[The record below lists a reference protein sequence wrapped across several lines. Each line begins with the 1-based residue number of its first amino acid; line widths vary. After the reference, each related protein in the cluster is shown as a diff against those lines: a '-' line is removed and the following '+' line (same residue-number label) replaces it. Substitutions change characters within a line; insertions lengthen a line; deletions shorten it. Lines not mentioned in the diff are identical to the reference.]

1 MSSGDGSAG
10 APAVASAAPSSPGYL
25 NTITNFFT
33 SLKVDASG
41 MAIRVEDQVLDAV
54 EAGMDRVESR
64 AKSLT
69 TSLSTLTSAE
79 ARQSAMAGL
88 TRQTS
93 AIERMFGE
101 DHHATSASGGVASFA
116 HSVEKAMD
124 GYDVTH
130 AHHLA
135 RATRV
140 EQLAGD
146 LNVRLRSHVDVWR
159 RLDEDLAALPS
170 AVSKAWEMK
179 KIATDACAALDDV
192 EQMLL
197 EAELAVKI
205 DELYERDAQA
215 QELRRAAKAAHKLEL
230 ERLDAFRRTAEAAA
244 ADYAVTQKSREEIAL
259 EEELRRDLRAIKKKK
274 GGPRGKN
281 KDGSDAFIP
290 APQAQDHYGLGA
302 PLPRDAAEK
311 DDPNEDAAAAAD
323 SDASD
328 SDASFFDGGDPK
340 THPRER
346 KRDPKAPAGS
356 SSLADAASQIDVA
369 GSVRAMA
376 DDLDDFLADD
386 DDDDAEEGEGGA
398 AGDSGAPSSS
408 RRYYTVYGLRK
419 QADESRAKI
428 AREELAL
435 ESRSAAAWLNSR
447 SREAAEAIGLARKEH
462 YGLEDEDLVFV
473 NLKPP
478 PPSGGAGADVL
489 EEEDAP
495 ATGPG
500 NPPPADSA
508 SGGIGAAAESVTG
521 ALTSA
526 SAAMESAAAAAS
538 SAAAKAASSF
548 TAFGTSLFAS
558 AEASLEAARKRSEA
572 LAEAARKRSEESAA
586 WVGAAV
592 VAGGERWREHLQGGG
607 ASAEPPGTEEKTK
620 TKTTR
625 TSSGEGEEVPGTPAE
640 SEGVSSVISSGTP
653 PPVSSGTPIAEEAT
667 PTAASSGAT
676 PVAEEAEFFDA
687 EEEEEEPEPE
697 PSPSP
702 NLSLSLSLG
711 RRWIDR
717 RLRLNRRRRGVTAVA
732 GRRRRRRTLRRR
744 RRTER
749 IATRASTR

>member
-1 MSSGDGSAG
+1 MPAARCPAAGVVVRARAPSPSRGFPPGALGRAGRSRPPPTFRLAMSSGDGSAG

-386 DDDDAEEGEGGA
+386 DDDDDAEEGEGGA

-462 YGLEDEDLVFV
+462 
-473 NLKPP
+473 
-478 PPSGGAGADVL
+478 
-489 EEEDAP
+489 
-495 ATGPG
+495 
-500 NPPPADSA
+500 
-508 SGGIGAAAESVTG
+508 
-521 ALTSA
+521 
-526 SAAMESAAAAAS
+526 
-538 SAAAKAASSF
+538 
-548 TAFGTSLFAS
+548 
-558 AEASLEAARKRSEA
+558 
-572 LAEAARKRSEESAA
+572 
-586 WVGAAV
+586 
-592 VAGGERWREHLQGGG
+592 
-607 ASAEPPGTEEKTK
+607 
-620 TKTTR
+620 
-625 TSSGEGEEVPGTPAE
+625 
-640 SEGVSSVISSGTP
+640 
-653 PPVSSGTPIAEEAT
+653 
-667 PTAASSGAT
+667 
-676 PVAEEAEFFDA
+676 
-687 EEEEEEPEPE
+687 
-697 PSPSP
+697 
-702 NLSLSLSLG
+702 
-711 RRWIDR
+711 
-717 RLRLNRRRRGVTAVA
+717 
-732 GRRRRRRTLRRR
+732 
-744 RRTER
+744 
-749 IATRASTR
+749 